1 MVFNDSRSPCTQLLI
16 LITIIFLEFNIF
28 NKYVKKIKQR
38 YITIYI
44 NGYTFEIF
52 HILIIYKS

>member
-16 LITIIFLEFNIF
+16 LITIILLEFNIF